1 VIDFQEN
8 GLARRDPALA
18 RRFESEIMEAAG
30 PVGSAVCRIE
40 TEGSDPRAP
49 DRARVVL
56 VESDTIVEWTI
67 ALPAAPGD
75 VARAARRALGGRR
88 QRGERRRPARSG
100 LDRRRR

>member
-1 VIDFQEN
+1 VIQFQEN
-8 GLARRDPALA
+8 GLTGRDPALA
-18 RRFESEIMEAAG
+18 SQFEREILEAAG
-30 PVGSAVCRIE
+30 TGASAVCRIE
-40 TEGSDPRAP
+40 AEGSDPRAP

-56 VESDTIVEWTI
+56 VEPDTIVEWTV

-88 QRGERRRPARSG
+88 QRGERRRPARTG